1 MRTSVPQVNDSKGCY
16 KLLQKDA
23 TAHSVREYSKD
34 SYKIVMDYTLLLYLV
49 SVSLIMTYYSSVLL
63 FGGYLH
69 LFGGRNVCK
78 PLLLSK
84 EYIYDVYI
92 WIML

>member
-1 MRTSVPQVNDSKGCY
+1 MRTSVPQVNDSKGHY
-16 KLLQKDA
+16 KVLQKDA

-34 SYKIVMDYTLLLYLV
+34 AYKIVMNYTLLLYLV
-49 SVSLIMTYYSSVLL
+49 SVSLIMTYYYSLL
-63 FGGYLH
+63 

-78 PLLLSK
+78 LLLLSK